1 VTVGPTSPQAGS
13 GLPGGGV
20 PVAVLSRILGSDPA
34 AMAAL
39 AAAGLD
45 VVLDLDG
52 YDALRAGPDDPAG
65 WYQVLGRVHGL
76 VVGLHPLAAE
86 QFGRAPWLRYV
97 LRIGTGLD
105 NIDVAAARGHGVRV
119 DSLPGLNAP
128 AVAEYAF
135 ALLLAAARRVTEAD
149 RSLRAGEWTRFT
161 GKHLGGRTLGLIGYG
176 EIARLMVP
184 KARGFGMDV
193 IAHRRHPQPDT
204 DGVPQVGLDQLLR
217 TADFI
222 SVHVP
227 LTPATRG
234 LLGPREFGLMRDGVV
249 LVNTARGAVVDEPAL
264 YQALLAGRVAAC
276 GLDVFEREPPGDA
289 PLLALPNVVASP
301 HNGGYSDLVVGVVAA
316 AAARHLIDGLGL
328 GRGRRGSARDGP
340 AVPSSVHS

>member
-1 VTVGPTSPQAGS
+1 MTVGPNGPRVGAGS
-13 GLPGGGV
+13 SGTGV
-20 PVAVLSRILGSDPA
+20 PVAVLSRILGSNPA
-34 AMAAL
+34 AMAEL

-45 VVLDLDG
+45 VVLDLGG
-52 YDALRAGPDDPAG
+52 YDALRARPDDPAG
-65 WYQVLGRVHGL
+65 WYQVLGQVHGL
-76 VVGLHPLAAE
+76 VVGLHPLPAE
-86 QFGRAPWLRYV
+86 QFDRAPRLRYV

-105 NIDVAAARGHGVRV
+105 NIDLAAARAHGVRI

-161 GKHLGGRTLGLIGYG
+161 GRHLGGRTLGLIGYG
-176 EIARLMVP
+176 EVARLMVP
-184 KARGFGMDV
+184 KAHGFGMDV
-193 IAHRRHPQPDT
+193 IAHRRHPAPT
-204 DGVPQVGLDQLLR
+204 RDGVRQVGLDELLR

-234 LLGPREFGLMRDGVV
+234 LLGPREFGLMRAGVV

-264 YQALLAGRVAAC
+264 HQALLAGRVAAC
-276 GLDVFEREPPGDA
+276 GLDVFEREPPGA
-289 PLLALPNVVASP
+289 SPLLALPNVVASP
-301 HNGGYSDLVVGVVAA
+301 HNGGYSDLVMDVVAT
-316 AAARHLIDGLGL
+316 AAARHLIDGLT
-328 GRGRRGSARDGP
+328 RAGP
-340 AVPSSVHS
+340 VLPSSVHS